1 MRKLFLT
8 AIVFICYNASFG
20 QTKNYVAFQAEIA
33 NRNNDFIDITLLNG
47 QLVKKILLN
56 KNGFFK
62 DTLNVKSGMY
72 RMKDGIEM
80 TELYLENG
88 YDLKLKMDAKQFDE
102 SMIYTGKGAT
112 ENNFLVKRIL
122 ENEKYYN
129 QNYIELNEADFAKSL
144 DDKKKDDV
152 ARVNNKKLNPNFI
165 LHEKKTSENSLLLFQ
180 QKYSREKARKE
191 LNDKL
196 NNTIS
201 PSFDY
206 VNHKGGKSKLEDYK
220 GKYVY
225 IDIWATWCGPC
236 RVEIPFLQKIEEEYH
251 DKNIIFVSIS
261 IDVTKDFE
269 KWKAFVTTKNLD
281 GVQLFADKDWNSDFL
296 LSYGVN
302 GIPRFILIDPTGK
315 IVNGNAPRPSDPE
328 LGKLLSQLLK

>member
-1 MRKLFLT
+1 
-8 AIVFICYNASFG
+8 
-20 QTKNYVAFQAEIA
+20 
-33 NRNNDFIDITLLNG
+33 
-47 QLVKKILLN
+47 
-56 KNGFFK
+56 
-62 DTLNVKSGMY
+62 
-72 RMKDGIEM
+72 
-80 TELYLENG
+80 
-88 YDLKLKMDAKQFDE
+88 
-102 SMIYTGKGAT
+102 MIYTGKGAT

-129 QNYIELNEADFAKSL
+129 QNYIELNEADFAKFL
-144 DDKKKDDV
+144 DDKKQDDL

>member
-1 MRKLFLT
+1 M
-8 AIVFICYNASFG
+8 
-20 QTKNYVAFQAEIA
+20 
-33 NRNNDFIDITLLNG
+33 
-47 QLVKKILLN
+47 
-56 KNGFFK
+56 
-62 DTLNVKSGMY
+62 
-72 RMKDGIEM
+72 
-80 TELYLENG
+80 
-88 YDLKLKMDAKQFDE
+88 
-102 SMIYTGKGAT
+102 
-112 ENNFLVKRIL
+112 
-122 ENEKYYN
+122 
-129 QNYIELNEADFAKSL
+129 
-144 DDKKKDDV
+144 
-152 ARVNNKKLNPNFI
+152 
-165 LHEKKTSENSLLLFQ
+165 
-180 QKYSREKARKE
+180 
-191 LNDKL
+191 
-196 NNTIS
+196 
-201 PSFDY
+201 
-206 VNHKGGKSKLEDYK
+206 
-220 GKYVY
+220 Y